1 MITKE
6 LSESAVE
13 ITSIFNNMT
22 DETIKKIPIDVINFF
37 QEISSKDYFFQ
48 YDKTKKLNE
57 QRLLPKTKG
66 ILAVIY
72 RDYLCDDMEKKD
84 YIEYCKKVN
93 LELERQKSEKYDSN
107 NIFEKRNLLKSK
119 EAKEDIQEQEITIYQ
134 KESFI
139 KKIFNKIKKFFIK

>member
-1 MITKE
+1 
-6 LSESAVE
+6 
-13 ITSIFNNMT
+13 
-22 DETIKKIPIDVINFF
+22 
-37 QEISSKDYFFQ
+37 
-48 YDKTKKLNE
+48 
-57 QRLLPKTKG
+57 
-66 ILAVIY
+66 
-72 RDYLCDDMEKKD
+72 MEKKD

-93 LELERQKSEKYDSN
+93 LELEKQKSEKYDSN